1 MIPANKNAA
10 KGAAGAIVAVALALP
25 VVMQWEG
32 VSLRAY
38 KDRLAYGIPTVCYGE
53 TQGVDLNKTYT
64 MKECADMLGKRLP
77 EYQTRIRSCLKR
89 EVPANVE
96 AALIV
101 LGYNIGT
108 SAVCGSTA
116 LRKINAGDYRGGC
129 NAFLMWTNSGGQFR
143 QGLLNRRKAE
153 QKLCLEGL

>member
-1 MIPANKNAA
+1 MSKA
-10 KGAAGAIVAVALALP
+10 KTIARGAAGAAAAVAIALP

-53 TQGVDLNKTYT
+53 TVGVDLNKTYT
-64 MKECADMLGKRLP
+64 MQECADMLKARLP

-89 EVPANVE
+89 DIPASVE
-96 AALIV
+96 GALIV

-108 SAVCGSTA
+108 SGVCNSTA
-116 LRKINAGDYRGGC
+116 LRKINAGDIRGGC
-129 NAFLMWTNSGGQFR
+129 DAFLMWTKAGGQFR

-153 QKLCLEGL
+153 RKLCLEGL